1 MNASPFAI
9 VPSWLKDFRA
19 IAVALIADDGRIV
32 EANEGFLMT
41 LAGITEGFST
51 SNFIEPSFNL
61 LCHSPPQADGL
72 IYHGLLTLGAPEG
85 ARRSFSGRVY
95 RMNQMLFVAAEMDIS
110 AFEQMNDEIGKL
122 KKELDDVR
130 RQLSK
135 RNHAL
140 QSALE
145 EMTEIK
151 RHDPTTGLANR
162 VILDQRMEEEIK
174 RWERSRRPLALM
186 LMDMDGFTKINADY
200 GREVGDEVLKHVA
213 TVVMQAVRS
222 VDVAVRYG
230 GQEFAIL
237 LPETNEMG
245 ALIVAERLR
254 MDLEGQIMLPV
265 LEPATASFGVAI
277 YLSGEQREE
286 LYARA
291 WRALK
296 HAKAHGKNAITMAGV
311 VGECDHLYQSGS
323 PQSLD
328 VE

>member
-1 MNASPFAI
+1 MSASPFAI
-9 VPSWLKDFRA
+9 VPAWLKDFRA

-51 SNFIEPSFNL
+51 SNFIDPSFNL

-95 RMNQMLFVAAEMDIS
+95 RMNQMLFIAAEMDIS

-145 EMTEIK
+145 EMTELK
-151 RHDPTTGLANR
+151 RQDPTTGLANR

-186 LMDMDGFTKINADY
+186 LMDMDGFTQINADY

-328 VE
+328 AQ